1 MLLIIQVPVVPTSW
15 ILRISFGSLAK
26 LQVIQSHLLHFLPRS
41 FFPSAWTHFPPLI
54 SSRPRPSGPLKFGSS
69 SVLCSLADC
78 LVNLQGQP

>member
-1 MLLIIQVPVVPTSW
+1 MELESGPEGWLGGVRPMLLIIQVPVVPTSW

-54 SSRPRPSGPLKFGSS
+54 SSRPRPSRLR
-69 SVLCSLADC
+69 
-78 LVNLQGQP
+78 